1 MNNSSVAE
9 TIYPCC
15 CNLLQIY
22 KLLPGR
28 PTTTSPSPRVFYDP
42 RCGGFR
48 TKLEFTVIDTA
59 PPQSISAVF
68 KEGMVCRPFSI
79 TISKKKQDI
88 PTAYFPSAMTFLE
101 SVSVKGFFG
110 GERGAREKRLH
121 LQGCVWV
128 WCYLESDHTKDLSSA
143 IRSHFHVRPNEGT
156 QIMVKIVEHKNGD
169 LYTLGYCQKY
179 AGHADYKPVNYGLTD
194 RELEG
199 AREYYDAK
207 KPTTM
212 TTATRLEFKNLH
224 VECKAFYRARI
235 YPAPVPNLNTM
246 LSFMISTGEYMPVTK
261 FTVNGQGNCLD
272 WQNAQLLWEALMAP
286 EMVTRADTARLF
298 FRCSDPG
305 DHGAPARR

>member
-88 PTAYFPSAMTFLE
+88 PTSYFPSAMTFLE
-101 SVSVKGFFG
+101 SVSVEGFFG

-128 WCYLESDHTKDLSSA
+128 LRRRRRHRHE
-143 IRSHFHVRPNEGT
+143 
-156 QIMVKIVEHKNGD
+156 
-169 LYTLGYCQKY
+169 
-179 AGHADYKPVNYGLTD
+179 
-194 RELEG
+194 
-199 AREYYDAK
+199 DAHRRVGV
-207 KPTTM
+207 TTI
-212 TTATRLEFKNLH
+212 A
-224 VECKAFYRARI
+224 V
-235 YPAPVPNLNTM
+235 
-246 LSFMISTGEYMPVTK
+246 S
-261 FTVNGQGNCLD
+261 
-272 WQNAQLLWEALMAP
+272 
-286 EMVTRADTARLF
+286 
-298 FRCSDPG
+298 
-305 DHGAPARR
+305 